1 MTIPL
6 ATRLEQY
13 TLRYPQEVLLVEAE
27 IDGEPDQI
35 AIFKGVSSS
44 LTRATPFDPDV
55 PVLPETAAI
64 ASISRL
70 AAPFNPTNPETIE
83 ANLSADEFAAR
94 LAAAG
99 L

>member
-1 MTIPL
+1 VTTPL

-13 TLRYPQEVLLVEAE
+13 TLHYPQEVLLVEAE

-35 AIFKGVSSS
+35 LIFKGVSSS
-44 LTRATPFDPDV
+44 LVRATAFDPDV

-70 AAPFNPTNPETIE
+70 AAPFNPADPQTIE
-83 ANLSADEFAAR
+83 AALSADEFAAR
-94 LAAAG
+94 LTAAG

>member
-1 MTIPL
+1 MTASF

-35 AIFKGVSSS
+35 MVFKGVSSS
-44 LTRATPFDPDV
+44 LMRATAFDPDV

-70 AAPFNPTNPETIE
+70 AAPFNPANPQTIE
-83 ANLSADEFAAR
+83 AALSADEFAAR
-94 LAAAG
+94 LMTLG